1 MHAHGTRRP
10 GMRRPLEPAAP
21 PDADCC
27 AAAALLPQDR
37 RPLAAAPGSAAAP
50 SALRGRV
57 LAPAGAATPA
67 TELSAGRGPSPTA
80 AGSRCGAGGAT
91 SAACAADGWLPEL

>member
-21 PDADCC
+21 PNADCC
-27 AAAALLPQDR
+27 AASAL
-37 RPLAAAPGSAAAP
+37 
-50 SALRGRV
+50 LRGRF
-57 LAPAGAATPA
+57 LAPAG